1 MYAGID
7 PMACFLYIHTHM
19 RAYTC
24 LGGYIYEME
33 WRPIGQV
40 EDVFFSLCVYRC
52 NDVDLLN
59 AHIR

>member
-7 PMACFLYIHTHM
+7 PMACFIYIHTHM

-40 EDVFFSLCVYRC
+40 EDVFFLFVCI
-52 NDVDLLN
+52 DVMMS
-59 AHIR
+59 IY